1 MKTTLR
7 SLFLASAVLAT
18 AALTVKAA
26 MASTTINVP
35 FAFTVDNQ
43 ACPAG
48 HYLVVRSS
56 EGNIVKLVGATKSFT
71 WGIHPGDGAPGD
83 TRVVLKFDELGT
95 EHALNAIQYGA
106 MTTSQIDR
114 KSLLKE
120 AHSSEIVLG
129 K

>member
-1 MKTTLR
+1 MKNTLR

-43 ACPAG
+43 SCPAG
-48 HYLVVRSS
+48 HYLVERSS
-56 EGNIVKLVGATKSFT
+56 EGNTVKLVGATKSFT
-71 WGIHPGDGAPGD
+71 WGIHPGDGAPSD
-83 TRVVLKFDELGT
+83 TRVVLKFDELGS

-106 MTTSQIDR
+106 LTTSRIDR
-114 KSLLKE
+114 KSLNKE